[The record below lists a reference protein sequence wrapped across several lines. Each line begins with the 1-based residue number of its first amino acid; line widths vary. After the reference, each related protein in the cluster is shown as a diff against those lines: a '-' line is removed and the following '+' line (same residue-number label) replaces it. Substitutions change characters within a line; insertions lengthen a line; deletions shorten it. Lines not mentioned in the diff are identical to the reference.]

1 MKILQIMTGL
11 TVILTPMV
19 ILLMMIS
26 LSSCKLNSKVDFN
39 QTVGRAPAFSDETK
53 EKAIAACTLMK
64 QKEHNWKA
72 KDIKA
77 YCKEHWR
84 GNIDFIK
91 KDKDVKKRGSN

>member
-1 MKILQIMTGL
+1 M
-11 TVILTPMV
+11 LTPML
-19 ILLMMIS
+19 ILLLMTF

-39 QTVGRAPAFSDETK
+39 QTVGRAPTFSEETK

-64 QKEHNWKA
+64 QKEQAWKA

-84 GNIDFIK
+84 GYIDFIK
-91 KDKDVKKRGSN
+91 KDKDVKTRGSN

>member
-1 MKILQIMTGL
+1 MKILQIITGL

-26 LSSCKLNSKVDFN
+26 LSSCKINEEIDFGQDSN
-39 QTVGRAPAFSDETK
+39 FRAPTFSVETK
-53 EKAIAACTLMK
+53 EKAIAACSLMK

-77 YCKEHWR
+77 YCKEQWR
-84 GNIDFIK
+84 GYIAFIK
-91 KDKDVKKRGSN
+91 ESQDE